1 MQQAA
6 ASTSKSGRVAKAGRQ
21 ANRNRPA
28 TLAWSRFFCEVRR
41 TTLSSLIV
49 DDSAKDPAVVLPY
62 LVGRPLAA
70 TEVYE
75 AFGYRK
81 SAYYKAAREGRLITA
96 DNLIRAAKYL
106 GLNPVDL
113 QVRFGLI
120 DSDSVTEYVESQA
133 GPPRLRDLRPDPN
146 SPPV

>member
-1 MQQAA
+1 M
-6 ASTSKSGRVAKAGRQ
+6 
-21 ANRNRPA
+21 
-28 TLAWSRFFCEVRR
+28 
-41 TTLSSLIV
+41 
-49 DDSAKDPAVVLPY
+49 DDRDKDPGVVLPY
-62 LVGRPLAA
+62 LVGRSLAA

-96 DNLIRAAKYL
+96 DNLIKVAKYF

-120 DSDSVTEYVESQA
+120 APEAVTEYVESA
-133 GPPRLRDLRPDPN
+133 PAPPRLRDLHPDPN
-146 SPPV
+146 KPPI